1 MTTNL
6 VESFNAWLKIEC
18 HHSICTFMVEHIIKL
33 SGMLVKHKEESKHW
47 KWSIRPKIEKK
58 LMTNITK
65 DKGHA
70 VSPFMN
76 SRFGVSIG
84 RVFVIMDLI
93 NRTCT
98 CKACKCPKYLV
109 TILLPLLYSPLDKM
123 WLSLLMNGS
132 HFQSRILFIMV
143 SFVG

>member
-1 MTTNL
+1 M
-6 VESFNAWLKIEC
+6 
-18 HHSICTFMVEHIIKL
+18 MEHIIKL

-47 KWSIRPKIEKK
+47 KGFIGPQIEEK
-58 LMTNITK
+58 LMKNTTK
-65 DKGHA
+65 GGGYA

-98 CKACKCPKYLV
+98 CKAW
-109 TILLPLLYSPLDKM
+109 KM
-123 WLSLLMNGS
+123 SGIPCDHS
-132 HFQSRILFIMV
+132 CVIM
-143 SFVG
+143 